1 MNLLLIKMG
10 CSNPREKLENEMM
23 NIQIMRLEVQMEKYN
38 HLKRLSEID
47 NKKFNYI
54 NVIPDYI
61 DPKFAVEKKIYIKSN
76 SDKKTDLPKK
86 INKKRN
92 SRKSKIKSK

>member
-1 MNLLLIKMG
+1 MG
-10 CSNPREKLENEMM
+10 CSSQREKLENEMM
-23 NIQIMRLEVQMEKYN
+23 NVQIMRLEVQMEKYN

-47 NKKFNYI
+47 NQKFEYI

-61 DPKFAVEKKIYIKSN
+61 DPKFAVEKKIYIKNN
-76 SDKKTDLPKK
+76 SDKKTDLAKK

-92 SRKSKIKSK
+92 LRKSKIKMK

>member
-1 MNLLLIKMG
+1 MG
-10 CSNPREKLENEMM
+10 CSSQREKLENEMM
-23 NIQIMRLEVQMEKYN
+23 NVQIMRLEVQMEKYN

-47 NKKFNYI
+47 NQKFEYI

-61 DPKFAVEKKIYIKSN
+61 DPKFAVEKKIYIKNN
-76 SDKKTDLPKK
+76 SDKKIDLAKK

-92 SRKSKIKSK
+92 SRKSKIKMK

>member
-1 MNLLLIKMG
+1 MG
-10 CSNPREKLENEMM
+10 CSSQREKLENEMM
-23 NIQIMRLEVQMEKYN
+23 NVQIMRLEVQMEKYN

-47 NKKFNYI
+47 NQKFEYI

-61 DPKFAVEKKIYIKSN
+61 DPKFAVEKKIYIKNN
-76 SDKKTDLPKK
+76 SDKKIDLTKK

-92 SRKSKIKSK
+92 SRKSKIKMK

>member
-1 MNLLLIKMG
+1 MG
-10 CSNPREKLENEMM
+10 CSSQREKIENEMM
-23 NIQIMRLEVQMEKYN
+23 NVQIMRLEVQMEKYN

-47 NKKFNYI
+47 NQKFKYI

-61 DPKFAVEKKIYIKSN
+61 DPKFAVEKKIYIKNN
-76 SDKKTDLPKK
+76 SDKKTDLAKK

-92 SRKSKIKSK
+92 SRKSKIKMK

>member
-1 MNLLLIKMG
+1 MG
-10 CSNPREKLENEMM
+10 CSSQREKLENEMM
-23 NIQIMRLEVQMEKYN
+23 NVQIMRLEVQMEKYN

-47 NKKFNYI
+47 NQKFEHI

-61 DPKFAVEKKIYIKSN
+61 DPKFAVEKKIYIKNN
-76 SDKKTDLPKK
+76 SDKKTDLTKK

-92 SRKSKIKSK
+92 SRKSKIKMK